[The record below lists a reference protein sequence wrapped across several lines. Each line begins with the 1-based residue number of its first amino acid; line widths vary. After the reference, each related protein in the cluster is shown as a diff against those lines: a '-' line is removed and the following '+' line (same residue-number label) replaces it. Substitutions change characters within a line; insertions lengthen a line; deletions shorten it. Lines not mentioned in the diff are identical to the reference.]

1 MKKQLL
7 LAIGLLAILFS
18 SCRKEPIADFD
29 YFLDNHYVWQNGEY
43 VTDYVTV
50 YTENH
55 SQNANEYS
63 WEFFKPPYNNI
74 GGQIYNEKNPTFV
87 CSVSGD
93 YTLSLRVSNKSSDMD
108 QKTVQ
113 FHISLGVTEDP
124 DDPDDPTDPV
134 IPPGPPTANFNI
146 NSSNGNYAPSTISCN
161 NTSVNATHYQW
172 TLTRPDNTSA
182 TSTNRNPSFL
192 CSLSGTYTLRL
203 VAYNSENES
212 DTREQQFTLITPSNF
227 TITWLRL
234 ENIPMLDGN
243 NASWDTGTFT
253 GADPDIF
260 FTLTESNSTTILY
273 QSDVKNETAASDFPV
288 TWSPVNQTLSYDTDY
303 VVKFWDHDDLTLD
316 GNDLMASCLL
326 SASRLTPGES
336 SYTWVNT
343 NMGVRFVI
351 GLSWTN

>member
-1 MKKQLL
+1 MKRQLL
-7 LAIGLLAILFS
+7 LVIGLLAILFS

-50 YTENH
+50 YAYDR
-55 SQNANEYS
+55 SLNANYYYWELNKVQQYS
-63 WEFFKPPYNNI
+63 V
-74 GGQIYNEKNPTFV
+74 GLVSNEKNPVFYRLG
-87 CSVSGD
+87 SGD
-93 YTLSLRVSNKSSDMD
+93 YTLTLRVTNKKWDED
-108 QKTVQ
+108 TKIKE
-113 FHISLGVTEDP
+113 FHISLGVSEDP

-146 NSSNGNYAPSTISCN
+146 NSSNGNYAPSTISCS

-212 DTREQQFTLITPSNF
+212 DTREQQFTLTTPSNF

-260 FTLTESNSTTILY
+260 FTILASNSSNILY
-273 QSDVKNETAASDFPV
+273 QSAIKSETAATDLPV
-288 TWSPVNQTLSYDTDY
+288 TWTPVNQTLSYDTDY

-326 SASRLTPGES
+326 PASRLTPGET

>member
-1 MKKQLL
+1 MKRQLL

-18 SCRKEPIADFD
+18 SCKKEPTADFD
-29 YFLDNHYVWQNGEY
+29 YYLENHYTWQDGEY

-55 SQNANEYS
+55 SINATEYS
-63 WEFFKPPYNNI
+63 WEFFKPPYGI
-74 GGQIYNEKNPTFV
+74 GGLIYNEKNPSFV
-87 CSVSGD
+87 CSESGD
-93 YTLSLRVSNKSSDMD
+93 YTLSLTVYNKSYSDRD
-108 QKTVQ
+108 KKTVQ
-113 FHISLGVTEDP
+113 FHISLGGTEDP
-124 DDPDDPTDPV
+124 SGPV
-134 IPPGPPTANFNI
+134 TPSAPPTANFNI
-146 NSSNGNYAPSTISCN
+146 NSSNGNYAPSTINCN

-182 TSTNRNPSFL
+182 TSTNKNPSFL

-203 VAYNSENES
+203 VAYNNENES
-212 DTREQQFTLITPSNF
+212 DAREQQFTLTTPSNF

-260 FTLTESNSTTILY
+260 FTLLASNSSSVIY
-273 QSDVKNETAASDFPV
+273 QSAVKSETAASDLPV
-288 TWSPVNQTLSYDTDY
+288 TWTPVNQTLSYDTDY
-303 VVKFWDHDDLTLD
+303 VVKFWDADDLTLD

-326 SASRLTPGES
+326 SASRLTPGEN
-336 SYTWVNT
+336 SYTWSNT

-351 GLSWTN
+351 GLSWSN